1 MSEYKDELIRRLR
14 KRIEQDEKEKAL
26 YKKRIREYEKRSMQ
40 DDVKKIQDKKKIK
53 RYEKRIKK
61 DRKEKA
67 LYRKEGMQ
75 YRKEIR
81 EYDKKSRQDDKRHEQ
96 DQIKIGQLEQQLD
109 FERRMWSAT
118 WEDGRRST
126 DNAAFMHRLE
136 VLDDIIDGGSLQP
149 TTSMNRRQFDYISDR
164 FTKLAKKHTEGPLF
178 SEDEDNFPGN
188 RCKLSYRHALLMSLM
203 RKYGNPTQEQLA
215 AFFGIDQSTVCR
227 YLRYCDMIFLKML
240 PTPNAVSRRIRNTRT
255 IEELKG
261 LVPDLAVIV
270 DGTHIDIQRPTDKE
284 PRKEA
289 YSGKKKSFTRNVQ
302 VLASKSG
309 LTLYASESSPGSAHD
324 LTMIRDNPP
333 DLGILTARMRS
344 NRKHPEKEKVKLLSD
359 LGYVGIK
366 ELYPGAISMQP
377 HKKPRGGKLT
387 RKQKAHNRRISSKRV
402 TVEHAIG
409 GIKRYKR
416 MRDPYDGAAEE
427 FDREFQVTAGLANF
441 RLLWDKPN
449 KKLMHGF

>member
-1 MSEYKDELIRRLR
+1 MAKSETEQIRLLK
-14 KRIEQDEKEKAL
+14 KRIEQYEKEKVQDR
-26 YKKRIREYEKRSMQ
+26 KEKAR
-40 DDVKKIQDKKKIK
+40 DKKKIK
-53 RYEKRIKK
+53 EYEKRIKRQEKRIRK

-67 LYRKEGMQ
+67 RGRKERMQ
-75 YRKEIR
+75 YRKKIR
-81 EYDKKSRQDDKRHEQ
+81 EYEKKSRQDGRRHEKDQ
-96 DQIKIGQLEQQLD
+96 DRIEQMEQRLD
-109 FERRMWSAT
+109 AERQMWPAT
-118 WEDGRRST
+118 WDDDRRSA

-149 TTSMNRRQFDYISDR
+149 TTSMNRRQFDFISDR

-178 SEDEDNFPGN
+178 SEDEDNLPGN

-215 AFFGIDQSTVCR
+215 VFFGIDQSTVCR
-227 YLRYCDMIFLKML
+227 YLRYCDMIFTKML
-240 PTPNAVSRRIRNTRT
+240 PTPDAVSRKIRNART
-255 IEELKG
+255 IKEVKKI
-261 LVPDLAVIV
+261 VPDLTVIV

-309 LTLYASESSPGSAHD
+309 LTLYASESAPGSAHD

-344 NRKHPEKEKVKLLSD
+344 NRKHPEDEKVKMFSD

-387 RKQKAHNRRISSKRV
+387 RKQQAHNRRISSERV
-402 TVEHAIG
+402 TE
-409 GIKRYKR
+409 
-416 MRDPYDGAAEE
+416 
-427 FDREFQVTAGLANF
+427 
-441 RLLWDKPN
+441 
-449 KKLMHGF
+449 